1 MITVSRIQSSKKTS
15 YQHLTHISEHHNAL
29 QTNTYPRYLL
39 FNQQPLPTMF
49 TGMARK
55 VKTVSHVTVGEFFE
69 RHGENLKLSP
79 INSTDGFTRKIVEP
93 SVNRPGLALTGFM
106 KHFAYLRIQVL
117 GNSEVDYL
125 NELEESTRRERI
137 HNICSQEFPCFVIS
151 RDARVHQDIIDVA
164 NEHMVSIF
172 RTPLSTMR
180 FINSATFH
188 LEHDFAPTTTA
199 HGCMLEYRG
208 VGVLIKGKSGSGKSE
223 TAIGLVERG
232 GALIADDHVKIRNV
246 NGELTAYT
254 DDFSRGFIEMR
265 GIGIINV
272 TNIYGL
278 GSIRPDAPLDL
289 IVNLRPYSDLNQ
301 VDRLGIT
308 RETEN
313 ILGIDVPCVDIP
325 VAPGRDTARLVAV
338 TALELQLRRMGYDM
352 AAEFNNRLTEKLS
365 GNSTGFNN
373 TTIY

>member
-1 MITVSRIQSSKKTS
+1 
-15 YQHLTHISEHHNAL
+15 
-29 QTNTYPRYLL
+29 
-39 FNQQPLPTMF
+39 
-49 TGMARK
+49 MARK
-55 VKTVSHVTVGEFFE
+55 VKLVSHITVGEFFE
-69 RHGENLKLSP
+69 THGENLKLDP
-79 INSTDGFTRKIVEP
+79 INSTDGFERKIVEP
-93 SVNRPGLALTGFM
+93 TLNRPGLALAGYID
-106 KHFAYLRIQVL
+106 HFAYMRVQVL
-117 GNSEVDYL
+117 GNSEVQYL
-125 NELEESTRRERI
+125 NTLDSETRKKRIRILCQSEL
-137 HNICSQEFPCFVIS
+137 PCIVIS
-151 RDARVHQDIIDVA
+151 RDARVHQDMLDICEEFRI
-164 NEHMVSIF
+164 SLF
-172 RTPLSTMR
+172 RTPLNTMR
-180 FINSATFH
+180 FINSATFY

-208 VGVLIKGKSGSGKSE
+208 IGVLIKGKSGSGKSE

-246 NGELTAYT
+246 NGKLTAFT

-289 IVNLRPYSDLNQ
+289 IVNLRPYSDLNE

-313 ILGIDVPCVDIP
+313 VLGVDIPIVDIP

-338 TALELQLRRMGYDM
+338 TALELQLRRLGYDM
-352 AAEFNNRLTEKLS
+352 AAEFNNRLSEKLA
-365 GNSTGFNN
+365 GMTPNSPF
-373 TTIY
+373 TTCY

>member
-1 MITVSRIQSSKKTS
+1 
-15 YQHLTHISEHHNAL
+15 
-29 QTNTYPRYLL
+29 
-39 FNQQPLPTMF
+39 
-49 TGMARK
+49 MARK
-55 VKTVSHVTVGEFFE
+55 VKTVSHITVGEFFE
-69 RHGENLKLSP
+69 RHGESLKLSP
-79 INSTDGFTRKIVEP
+79 INSTDGFVRKIIEP
-93 SVNRPGLALTGFM
+93 SVNRPGLALAGFLM
-106 KHFAYLRIQVL
+106 HFAYLRIQVL

-125 NELEESTRRERI
+125 NELDEATRRERM
-137 HNICSQEFPCFVIS
+137 HNLFLENLPCLVVS
-151 RDARVHQDIIDVA
+151 REATVHQDVIDVA
-164 NEHMVSIF
+164 DEHGVCIF

-188 LEHDFAPTTTA
+188 LERDFAPTTTA
-199 HGCMLEYRG
+199 HGCMLEFRG

-278 GSIRPDAPLDL
+278 GSIRPDASLDL
-289 IVNLRPYSDLNQ
+289 IVNLRPYTDLNQ

-308 RETEN
+308 RETEDV
-313 ILGIDVPCVDIP
+313 LGKEVPCVDIP

-352 AAEFNNRLTEKLS
+352 AAEFNNRLTEKLA
-365 GNSTGFNN
+365 GNSTHFGN
-373 TTIY
+373 TTNY

>member
-1 MITVSRIQSSKKTS
+1 
-15 YQHLTHISEHHNAL
+15 
-29 QTNTYPRYLL
+29 
-39 FNQQPLPTMF
+39 
-49 TGMARK
+49 MARK

-69 RHGENLKLSP
+69 RHGESLELSP
-79 INSTDGFTRKIVEP
+79 INSTDGFSRKIVEP
-93 SVNRPGLALTGFM
+93 SVNRPGLALAGFM
-106 KHFAYLRIQVL
+106 EHFAYLRIQVL

-125 NELEESTRRERI
+125 RELDQNTRIERL
-137 HNICSQEFPCFVIS
+137 HSLCKEDLPCLVVS
-151 RDARVHQDIIDVA
+151 RDAEIHPDIIDVTTQY
-164 NEHMVSIF
+164 NVSLF
-172 RTPLSTMR
+172 RTPLNTMR
-180 FINSATFH
+180 FINKATFY
-188 LEHDFAPTTTA
+188 LEQDFAPTTTA
-199 HGCMLEYRG
+199 HGCMLDFRG

-246 NGELTAYT
+246 NGELTAFT
-254 DDFSRGFIEMR
+254 DDFSRGFIEML

-278 GSIRPDAPLDL
+278 GSIRPDASLDL

-308 RETEN
+308 RETEDV
-313 ILGIDVPCVDIP
+313 LGVGVPCVDIP

-365 GNSTGFNN
+365 GESPTFTN
-373 TTIY
+373 TSNY